1 MRGRARHCRLASA
14 DATAKSR
21 QRRGAKAGPRKI
33 AEALHARE
41 GKKRWVRVVVKRR
54 MASPRPHRVDALRTE
69 TAHRG
74 VVLAVGV
81 ATRGVAMLAVAGTV
95 QDSATRVQAV
105 RGQQV
110 AHRAAVAATVATR
123 LLVARALAAVAAAVT
138 IATAVVVLATR
149 AVVVATTVAA
159 REVRVVVRAADM
171 VVATK
176 AVQVQARRARA
187 GVIAVSRR
195 LMVAV
200 VAAPV
205 VVMAA
210 ATPVAARAA
219 TEIAAAAVVGSQAI
233 DGPHLLAAVLA
244 LAGALVTVTA

>member
-1 MRGRARHCRLASA
+1 MQKRQTAHDQARPCLPASA
-14 DATAKSR
+14 AVTVKSR
-21 QRRGAKAGPRKI
+21 LRHVAKAGRRKT
-33 AEALHARE
+33 AEGLRALVV
-41 GKKRWVRVVVKRR
+41 KKRWVRVVVKRR

-81 ATRGVAMLAVAGTV
+81 ATRAAMLAVAGTV

-159 REVRVVVRAADM
+159 RVVVKAAAM

-176 AVQVQARRARA
+176 VVQVQARRARA
-187 GVIAVSRR
+187 GVIAVSHR

-200 VAAPV
+200 
-205 VVMAA
+205 AA

-244 LAGALVTVTA
+244 LAAAQEIVMA

>member
-1 MRGRARHCRLASA
+1 MRDQARHCRLASA
-14 DATAKSR
+14 VATAKSR

-81 ATRGVAMLAVAGTV
+81 ATRAAMLAVAGTV

-159 REVRVVVRAADM
+159 REVVKAAAM

-195 LMVAV
+195 LMAAV

-205 VVMAA
+205 VAVVVLAA
-210 ATPVAARAA
+210 AAPAV
-219 TEIAAAAVVGSQAI
+219 TEIAAAAVASQVI
-233 DGPHLLAAVLA
+233 VVPRLLAAASA
-244 LAGALVTVTA
+244 LAAAQATVMA